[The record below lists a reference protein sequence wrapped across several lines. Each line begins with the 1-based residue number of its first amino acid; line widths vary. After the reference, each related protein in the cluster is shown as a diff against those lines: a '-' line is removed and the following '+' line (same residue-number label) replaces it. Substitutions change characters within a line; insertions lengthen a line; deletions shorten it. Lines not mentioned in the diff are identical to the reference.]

1 MTDSVAACR
10 CVKGA
15 GGGGGGGREKE
26 APGWGCG
33 LCKQNTHLIFFYHN
47 TDRNITVAKK
57 EYNVFSVIF
66 TKGYVIG
73 LNLSLSFFFFL
84 VILSESVLE

>member
-1 MTDSVAACR
+1 MLKEREEEEEEEEKRKRRDGDVASASKTR
-10 CVKGA
+10 
-15 GGGGGGGREKE
+15 
-26 APGWGCG
+26 
-33 LCKQNTHLIFFYHN
+33 NIFYHN

-73 LNLSLSFFFFL
+73 LNLSLSFFFFGHF
-84 VILSESVLE
+84 E